1 MILVD
6 IYIPAIDSTYDFML
20 DENTPIGQL
29 MAEITGMIGKKVK
42 ESEQVETQN
51 FLLCD
56 MKSGTILKREKT
68 LYTSGIADGGKLIFV

>member
-6 IYIPAIDSTYDFML
+6 IYIPAVDSTYDFML

-29 MAEITGMIGKKVK
+29 MTEITGMIEKKVK
-42 ESEQVETQN
+42 EPEQAELQN

-56 MKSGTILKREKT
+56 MQSGTILRTGKT
-68 LYTSGIADGGKLIFV
+68 LHTSGITDGGKLILV